1 MTQRTPRR
9 RPLAHPAALSLAA
22 AGSSLRDV
30 AEILN
35 VTPQMV
41 SFYLCGKNRA
51 PERLPAVLRDLVGAE
66 AADTVL
72 SLIPVR
78 DRGADAA

>member
-1 MTQRTPRR
+1 MSNQPPRR

-30 AEILN
+30 AEQLN

-41 SFYLCGKNRA
+41 SFYLCGKYRTPDRM
-51 PERLPAVLRDLVGAE
+51 PEVLRSLVG
-66 AADTVL
+66 DDHTRRVL
-72 SLIPVR
+72 ELIPTR
-78 DRGADAA
+78 DGQRPST